1 MADLGIPL
9 WQLQVATSIGLL
21 GVWIGWR
28 GGMTKMHSFYDL
40 PTATKLLMYG
50 FFAGAIYQAI
60 CSTLVLD
67 VLWSIN
73 PFPVVSILLVTLT
86 FSLLTMFLL
95 TRESVR
101 RLNGQPTAGW
111 TFGLGTG
118 SMLVVLLV
126 YRLFSTGG
134 PDNEFRTQGFGW
146 ESILFGLLLAALVP
160 WSMAIIASWQGWHA
174 LEGRRFK
181 PAFKAML
188 LHSMLLT
195 ILAFGLIWPIS
206 LLLLP
211 VYIVWGQKQ
220 ADAIWL
226 PSGLT
231 PKAKQTLTRM
241 QRTGVTTAVRSV
253 KYEEE

>member
-1 MADLGIPL
+1 VADLGIPL

-40 PTATKLLMYG
+40 PTATKLLLYG
-50 FFAGAIYQAI
+50 FFAGAVYQFI

-67 VLWSIN
+67 VLWTGSS
-73 PFPVVSILLVTLT
+73 FPILSILIVSLT

-95 TRESVR
+95 TRASVR

-118 SMLVVLLV
+118 AMLVVLLV
-126 YRLFSTGG
+126 YRLFSTDVNLGLL
-134 PDNEFRTQGFGW
+134 TTGFGW
-146 ESILFGLLLAALVP
+146 KSVLFGLVLACLVP
-160 WSMAIIASWQGWHA
+160 WAMAIIGSWQGWHA

-181 PAFKAML
+181 TAFKAML
-188 LHSMLLT
+188 LHSMLLV
-195 ILAFGLIWPIS
+195 ILAFGLTWPPP
-206 LLLLP
+206 LLLIP
-211 VYIVWGQKQ
+211 IYIAWGQKQ
-220 ADAIWL
+220 ADTIWL
-226 PSGLT
+226 RSGLT

-253 KYEEE
+253 KHEEE

>member
-1 MADLGIPL
+1 
-9 WQLQVATSIGLL
+9 
-21 GVWIGWR
+21 
-28 GGMTKMHSFYDL
+28 
-40 PTATKLLMYG
+40 
-50 FFAGAIYQAI
+50 
-60 CSTLVLD
+60 
-67 VLWSIN
+67 
-73 PFPVVSILLVTLT
+73 
-86 FSLLTMFLL
+86 MFML

-126 YRLFSTGG
+126 YRLFSTSGT
-134 PDNEFRTQGFGW
+134 DNEFLTQGFGW
-146 ESILFGLLLAALVP
+146 KSIVFGLVLATLVP

-195 ILAFGLIWPIS
+195 ILAFGLIWPIA
-206 LLLLP
+206 LLLIP
-211 VYIVWGQKQ
+211 AYIAWGQKQ
-220 ADAIWL
+220 ADTIWL
-226 PSGLT
+226 RAGLT

-241 QRTGVTTAVRSV
+241 QRTGVATAVRSV
-253 KYEEE
+253 KHGEE

>member
-1 MADLGIPL
+1 MDWLAWWHDQNA
-9 WQLQVATSIGLL
+9 QLLRPAYSDQIVT
-21 GVWIGWR
+21 VWI
-28 GGMTKMHSFYDL
+28 L
-40 PTATKLLMYG
+40 V
-50 FFAGAIYQAI
+50 YQAI

-67 VLWSIN
+67 VIWTLN
-73 PFPVVSILLVTLT
+73 PLPFVSILLVSLV

-118 SMLVVLLV
+118 AMLVVLLV
-126 YRLFSTGG
+126 YRLFSTSG
-134 PDNEFRTQGFGW
+134 PNNEFRTQGFGW
-146 ESILFGLLLAALVP
+146 ESILFGLVLSTLVP
-160 WSMAIIASWQGWHA
+160 WAMAIIASWQGWHA

-188 LHSMLLT
+188 LHSMLLV
-195 ILAFGLIWPIS
+195 IIAYGLVWPITF
-206 LLLLP
+206 LIIP
-211 VYIVWGQKQ
+211 VYIAWGQKQ
-220 ADAIWL
+220 ADTIWL
-226 PSGLT
+226 RSGLT

-253 KYEEE
+253 KHEEE